1 MTTEFSVK
9 RITDALAAVDKA
21 RQKVD
26 SAKAT
31 YKASREL
38 LAEAQAAL
46 EDAIRAE
53 TSPVPLFD
61 RSPPSEVSF
70 TVEVGKA
77 LREGLAGTGVV
88 LHENVSLSP
97 GDGEPDQA
105 DDYEPPEPAEEV
117 FPEPVAWN
125 VYDAYR
131 RKDTGQVEA
140 RSYSEAERIARGHY
154 PEIPEGARLVTRVK
168 WPGWGQPAAWVELVE
183 SIKKHCQVE
192 WNPGLLEPARVV
204 VDGQA
209 YALDVP
215 PNPEYLGLP
224 GEVLGPLARAFTL
237 PVIPPD
243 AWRHQGVGL
252 ALRTLPLATVEKLG
266 KAGLATVGALA
277 DHAGQAPGE
286 MPAIKGLGA
295 KATADVYAALDNHL
309 EALREVHPDGDE
321 DAE

>member
-9 RITDALAAVDKA
+9 RITDALANVDKA

-61 RSPPSEVSF
+61 QPPTSEVSF
-70 TVEVGKA
+70 TAEVGKA

-88 LHENVSLSP
+88 LHENVSVSL
-97 GDGEPDQA
+97 GEGEPDQA

-117 FPEPVAWN
+117 FPGPVAWN
-125 VYDAYR
+125 VFDAYR
-131 RKDTGQVEA
+131 RKDAGQVEA
-140 RSYSEAERIARGHY
+140 RSYSEAARLARGHY

-168 WPGWGQPAAWVELVE
+168 PKQWDGAA
-183 SIKKHCQVE
+183 
-192 WNPGLLEPARVV
+192 A
-204 VDGQA
+204 A
-209 YALDVP
+209 
-215 PNPEYLGLP
+215 
-224 GEVLGPLARAFTL
+224 
-237 PVIPPD
+237 PD

-295 KATADVYAALDNHL
+295 KATADVYAALGNHL
-309 EALREVHPDGDE
+309 EALREVPPDGDE

>member
-9 RITDALAAVDKA
+9 RITDALANVDKA

-53 TSPVPLFD
+53 TSPVPLFEQ
-61 RSPPSEVSF
+61 PPTSEVCF
-70 TVEVGKA
+70 TAEVGKA

-88 LHENVSLSP
+88 LHENVSVSL
-97 GDGEPDQA
+97 GEGEPDQA

-140 RSYSEAERIARGHY
+140 RSFSEAARLARGHY

-168 WPGWGQPAAWVELVE
+168 PKQWDGAA
-183 SIKKHCQVE
+183 
-192 WNPGLLEPARVV
+192 A
-204 VDGQA
+204 A
-209 YALDVP
+209 
-215 PNPEYLGLP
+215 
-224 GEVLGPLARAFTL
+224 
-237 PVIPPD
+237 PD

-252 ALRTLPLATVEKLG
+252 ALRTLPAATVKKLG
-266 KAGLATVGALA
+266 AAGLNTVGAVV
-277 DHAGQAPGE
+277 DWMEKHAG
-286 MPAIKGLGA
+286 AIKGLSGKETSA
-295 KATADVYAALDNHL
+295 VEAAANNFLYSVKDK
-309 EALREVHPDGDE
+309 EVHPDGDE

>member
-21 RQKVD
+21 RQEVD

-31 YKASREL
+31 YKARREL

-61 RSPPSEVSF
+61 QPPTSEVSF
-70 TVEVGKA
+70 TAEVGKA

-88 LHENVSLSP
+88 LHENVSVSL
-97 GDGEPDQA
+97 GEGEPDQA
-105 DDYEPPEPAEEV
+105 YDYEPPEPAEEV

-168 WPGWGQPAAWVELVE
+168 PKQWDGAA
-183 SIKKHCQVE
+183 
-192 WNPGLLEPARVV
+192 A
-204 VDGQA
+204 A
-209 YALDVP
+209 
-215 PNPEYLGLP
+215 
-224 GEVLGPLARAFTL
+224 
-237 PVIPPD
+237 PD
-243 AWRHQGVGL
+243 AWRNQGVGL
-252 ALRTLPLATVEKLG
+252 ALRTLTVPTTKKLG
-266 KAGLATVGALA
+266 QAGLATVGQLKDWFLA
-277 DHAGQAPGE
+277 NPGKS
-286 MPAIKGLGA
+286 IDGLGSKGTLA
-295 KATADVYAALDNHL
+295 VEEALTKYLESRPVPSRDVY
-309 EALREVHPDGDE
+309 PDGDE